1 MAATKFLDDLLDGF
15 VCVADLITSVSYS
28 DEDSILTLQDAARAV
43 LACLRSVKKAP
54 QQMRLDKAGL
64 PVIDLDGGAT
74 IFLRKVAENKR
85 YSSLQVSDVVLDEA
99 LTSEGADLL
108 EYGFSRDIWDVLRED
123 GIQTSWRLNY
133 KTGLR
138 KYSFLSSVWKATPR
152 EISVLLEGQG
162 YKRPTVVSLIR
173 KGYAVPAI
181 SLSGVAERT
190 AELEIDQEVDLGD
203 VRRWLS
209 KNGINWPIPVMV
221 ECEPSEYSYE
231 LQTRSSNDTSRA
243 FTVRLQE
250 LERQNTDLLQQN
262 ADLKAQLLNVKS
274 SSVDQGASPQGLNF
288 PYATKELEAMRQ
300 IALKYWAQY
309 SPEMR
314 QPKQDEIQREFC
326 SLLGLNVPAEKTP
339 PHKAIYLATAIKPDH
354 LIKP

>member
-1 MAATKFLDDLLDGF
+1 MPACLAILVVFSRCAVGLLHFANGLVRLNAIGILIRFVQEKVMAATKFLDDLLDGF

-28 DEDSILTLQDAARAV
+28 DEDSILTLQDAARVV

-138 KYSFLSSVWKATPR
+138 EYSFLSSVWKATPR

-231 LQTRSSNDTSRA
+231 LQTRSSNDTSMA

-274 SSVDQGASPQGLNF
+274 SSVDQGASPKGLNF

-300 IALKYWAQY
+300 IA
-309 SPEMR
+309 
-314 QPKQDEIQREFC
+314 
-326 SLLGLNVPAEKTP
+326 
-339 PHKAIYLATAIKPDH
+339 
-354 LIKP
+354 